1 MTDTVTSSHDHFDGE
16 GSSSGVGLLQAP
28 ASGRESARD
37 SDPQNKTR
45 LAADSRQ
52 AVQRGS
58 NGSRRAAA
66 MQYDR
71 RRGANGSAAGN
82 TRSRGAE
89 RRTNHVAAVRVESK
103 PSRPTLQTALATST
117 DFARRFEIFSRY
129 GNFTMAYSTLQPGL
143 TYFESH
149 GGYLAYDRSLGV
161 DFVLADPVAPAENH
175 RAIIAEFLKSHPRT
189 CFCQVSKPTA
199 AILSDLGYYVNE
211 IGADIELDLPNY
223 DFSGPKKS
231 KFRQAAN
238 KVEREG
244 YRIEE
249 LTASEVDPAAIER
262 LCTSWRA
269 TKTVKREARFLT
281 RPFDFEAEPEVR
293 KFYLVSGQG
302 EIVAFVAFDPICED
316 GRVIGYSPAIKRR
329 DPNAP
334 TGAEEAI
341 CKFAIERFH
350 CEGMAIVRL
359 GLLPLYQVEKSEF
372 RESHYLR
379 KVFQLL
385 FQHGDRWVYSFRGH
399 ADFKH
404 RYRGETQKVYFATY
418 TRWRNVQSLIGLMR
432 VCRIFAF
439 SARSPQDA
447 FPKRDAGGQ
456 RLLANRSSWRDSLRP
471 TEADQVPS
479 SSFCSHRR
487 APFTD

>member
-1 MTDTVTSSHDHFDGE
+1 MTDTVTSSDDHFDSE
-16 GSSSGVGLLQAP
+16 GCSSGVGVLQAP
-28 ASGRESARD
+28 SRGTESSRD
-37 SDPQNKTR
+37 SDSQYATLSATDSDDGVPLR
-45 LAADSRQ
+45 SPGSRCAA
-52 AVQRGS
+52 AVRHDRRRGS
-58 NGSRRAAA
+58 NGSAEPI
-66 MQYDR
+66 
-71 RRGANGSAAGN
+71 
-82 TRSRGAE
+82 TRSRVSE
-89 RRTNHVAAVRVESK
+89 RRSNRAANAAVEAK
-103 PSRPTLQTALATST
+103 PARPSLQTSSAVSA

-143 TYFESH
+143 NYFESH

-161 DFVLADPVAPAENH
+161 NFVLADPVAPTENH

-199 AILSDLGYYVNE
+199 AILSGLGYYVNE
-211 IGADIELDLPNY
+211 IGADVELDLPNY

-244 YRIEE
+244 YTIEE
-249 LTASEVDPAAIER
+249 LTAAEVDPAAIER

-269 TKTVKREARFLT
+269 TKTVKREARFLA
-281 RPFDFEAEPEVR
+281 RPLAFEDEPQVR
-293 KFYLVSGQG
+293 KFHLVSGQG

-329 DPNAP
+329 GPNAP

-341 CKFAIERFH
+341 CKFAIERFRG
-350 CEGMAIVRL
+350 ESMAIVRL

-372 RESHYLR
+372 RESYYLR

-385 FQHGDRWVYSFRGH
+385 FQYGDRWVYSFRGH

-404 RYRGETQKVYFATY
+404 RYRGEAQKVYFATY
-418 TRWRNVQSLIGLMR
+418 TRWRNIQSLIGLMK
-432 VCRIFAF
+432 VCRIFDL
-439 SARSPQDA
+439 SGRSPRDA
-447 FPKRDAGGQ
+447 FPQRDADGQ
-456 RLLANRSSWRDSLRP
+456 RLVANRSSWSSSLRP
-471 TEADQVPS
+471 TEAGKVPS